1 MQELLSDTT
10 EIDAELGAA
19 VEEMNFVKELLIKC
33 VENNTQVQQNQE
45 EFWNKY
51 NILEERYNKAK
62 ARVEELQVI
71 RKEREHKLENIGG
84 FMFEIHE
91 RDDALDTFDE
101 RLWCITVETV
111 KVQTDGNFTVVFKNG
126 LEIVV

>member
-1 MQELLSDTT
+1 MP
-10 EIDAELGAA
+10 
-19 VEEMNFVKELLIKC
+19 
-33 VENNTQVQQNQE
+33 
-45 EFWNKY
+45 FWNKY